1 MRSERT
7 VVWIDSLRRHL
18 QDLEEDAYEGATGHA
33 RDARYAAAFDL
44 LTPVATDVLQEI
56 NASLLHGAGGISVR
70 PPGPDEDGGKVG
82 SWVLTW
88 PGLSEATNR
97 FTRKPLEPVTISAVF
112 PAGFTHPHLV
122 GGGRVDPRAASIV
135 AWPMQVTSPQDAE
148 RHQPVLWAIATVEV
162 HDRIYQSSWRV
173 IPQ

>member
-1 MRSERT
+1 MQSEQT

-18 QDLEEDAYEGATGHA
+18 QDLEADAYEGATGHA
-33 RDARYAAAFDL
+33 RDARYAATFDL
-44 LTPVATDVLQEI
+44 LSPVATDVLQEI
-56 NASLLHGAGGISVR
+56 NASLLRGAGGISVR
-70 PPGPDEDGGKVG
+70 PPGPDGGGGKVG

-122 GGGRVDPRAASIV
+122 AGGRVDPWAASIV
-135 AWPMQVTSPQDAE
+135 AWPMQVTSRQDAE
-148 RHQPVLWAIATVEV
+148 GYQPVLWAIATVEV